1 MEEEEDEEEKD
12 EEEES
17 KEWDYNVWV
26 LPLYYLF
33 LCLSYSFF
41 PQSSSFSSTS
51 ASYDIYQCICSEFLA
66 IFDSTNESDV
76 EQVPRAS
83 SCYLFL
89 LSLLFIIYLMF
100 I

>member
-26 LPLYYLF
+26 LPIYHLF

-41 PQSSSFSSTS
+41 PSEQLF
-51 ASYDIYQCICSEFLA
+51 QFNLCIL
-66 IFDSTNESDV
+66 
-76 EQVPRAS
+76 
-83 SCYLFL
+83 
-89 LSLLFIIYLMF
+89 
-100 I
+100 